1 MRLPDWEAHL
11 IGALTAPALGG
22 ASRGVAI
29 YRNARLAILRNTL
42 AGAYPVCRAL
52 VGEDC
57 FDAIVRDTLAAQA
70 STSPNLHRY
79 GDALPEVIAQSPLAD
94 SVPYLADVAR
104 LEWRVHWAHYAPDAH
119 AALPDATMLSAMLT
133 QPPDAIRAGLVA
145 GTWWMASP
153 WPVVSIWRA
162 HQPDT
167 TIALCNIDL
176 NNSEA
181 AVVTVREQRVV
192 VLDLDVPTAAF
203 LTACDATPT
212 LQDALAQTLAT
223 HADFDLTACL
233 ASLFRAGV
241 LALSAHPALHTG
253 DTR

>member
-1 MRLPDWEAHL
+1 MRLSDWEAHL
-11 IGALTAPALGG
+11 IGALTAPAFGA

-57 FDAIVRDTLAAQA
+57 FDAIARDTLAAQL

-79 GDALPEVIAQSPLAD
+79 GDALPEVIAQSPLAE

-104 LEWRVHWAHYAPDAH
+104 LEWRVHWAHYAPDAYTRP
-119 AALPDATMLSAMLT
+119 PDAATLGAMLT

-145 GTWWMASP
+145 SAWWVASP

-162 HQPDT
+162 HQPGAA
-167 TIALCNIDL
+167 IALSDIDL

-181 AVVTVREQRVV
+181 AVVTVHEQRVA
-192 VLDLDVPTAAF
+192 VLDLDAPTAAF
-203 LTACDATPT
+203 LAACDATPT
-212 LQDALAQTLAT
+212 LQDALAKTLAT
-223 HADFDLTACL
+223 QTDFDLTACL
-233 ASLFRAGV
+233 ASLYRAGV
-241 LALSAHPALHTG
+241 LALSAHATSHTG